1 MGDRWLKMQL
11 QRNTMLSFA
20 GKGTS
25 EPTNSSLAQTA
36 SADAEFDLKL
46 SLHDVRRALQAQI
59 LKSPTSMPLCS
70 SFARALDFPECVL
83 QTQILKKCA
92 VECPA
97 IGKAVGR

>member
-46 SLHDVRRALQAQI
+46 SLQDVRRALQAQI
-59 LKSPTSMPLCS
+59 LKSPTSMPYAVVLPGRWTFQNVSCRHRFS
-70 SFARALDFPECVL
+70 KSAL
-83 QTQILKKCA
+83 
-92 VECPA
+92 
-97 IGKAVGR
+97 